1 MYLLDTHA
9 VVWASI
15 SPDLLSERAREA
27 VDSKRIK
34 VSVAS
39 LWELLIKKNRKGAPV
54 ADPLEWWERNIVRAS
69 IEVLAIRTRHL
80 AMLDKLP
87 EFHRDPFDRILIA
100 QALEEQLTIV
110 TADAAIARYDIPTI
124 WH

>member
-39 LWELLIKKNRKGAPV
+39 LWELMIKKNRKGAPV

-69 IEVLAIRTRHL
+69 IEVLAIRTRHV
-80 AMLDKLP
+80 AMLGRLP
-87 EFHRDPFDRILIA
+87 EHHRDPFDRILIA
-100 QALEEQLTIV
+100 QALEEQLSIV
-110 TADAAIARYDIPTI
+110 TADAAIARYGIPTV